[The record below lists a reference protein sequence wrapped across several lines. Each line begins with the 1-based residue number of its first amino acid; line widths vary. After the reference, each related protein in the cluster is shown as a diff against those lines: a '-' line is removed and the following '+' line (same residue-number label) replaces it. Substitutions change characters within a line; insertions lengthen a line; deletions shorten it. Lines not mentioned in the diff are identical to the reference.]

1 MYFNIV
7 SFFGF
12 FGFILVAWLF
22 SSHRRVIN
30 LSLLLW
36 GVLLQFVFGA
46 VVFLLPAGRR
56 FFSFLNDGVFSL
68 LSHANEG
75 VSFVFGR
82 LALPPGQKDSLGVFL
97 AFQVLPAAV
106 FFAAIVAF
114 LYHIG
119 FMPML
124 IRFFS
129 RLFTGLMRVSGAE
142 SLCVSSN
149 IFVGVESS
157 LTIRPYLSTMTRSEL
172 CTILTAGMATIA
184 STVLALY
191 ASFLQQSFPQIAGHL
206 ISASIVSAPAAL
218 MISKLL
224 LPETETPQTLGQ
236 EVKSEESHY
245 ENSIESLIKG
255 SMEGAKLAVG
265 IGATLITFVSLV
277 ALANSFV
284 GWTGQSL
291 GAPHQSLQSLASYA
305 FYPLVLLMGVPT
317 QDAWSVSH
325 LLATRTFLT
334 EFPCYLELSKML
346 QQGTLHDPR
355 SAVIAVYAL
364 CGFAH
369 IPSLGIFVGG
379 MAAIAPE
386 RARDLSAVAF
396 RALFA
401 ATLACMMTGAL
412 AGVFYHG
419 QDTILIR
426 QPARRTAPQ
435 HPANSAHTH
444 KSPRRIAP
452 QHRTTSK
459 LPDVRT
465 TTRSPAQPSLTQPA
479 LQPAAQPALQRTS
492 QPAAQPTLHITSQ
505 PAAQPHKQDSA
516 QPTNKTPPTASRPAG
531 WRP

>member
-12 FGFILVAWLF
+12 FGFLLVAWLF

-75 VSFVFGR
+75 ISFVFGR

-218 MISKLL
+218 LISKLL

-236 EVKSEESHY
+236 EVKSEGSHY

-317 QDAWSVSH
+317 QDAWSVAH

-419 QDTILIR
+419 QDTLLIGK
-426 QPARRTAPQ
+426 PASKTAPQ
-435 HPANSAHTH
+435 LPATSVHTNSST
-444 KSPRRIAP
+444 RRIAP
-452 QHRTTSK
+452 QHPAASKIPDMRAKTTHPSTQ
-459 LPDVRT
+459 PPVR
-465 TTRSPAQPSLTQPA
+465 SLTQPDIRPSA
-479 LQPAAQPALQRTS
+479 LPHKPAATQPDLRPST
-492 QPAAQPTLHITSQ
+492 
-505 PAAQPHKQDSA
+505 QPHKPAAA
-516 QPTNKTPPTASRPAG
+516 QPTNKAFPPASRPAV

>member
-1 MYFNIV
+1 MYANVV

-12 FGFILVAWLF
+12 FGLLLVAWMF

-36 GVLLQFVFGA
+36 GILLQFVFGA
-46 VVFLLPAGRR
+46 LVFLLPAGRR
-56 FFSFLNDGVFSL
+56 FFSLLNDAVFAL
-68 LSHANEG
+68 LSHAG
-75 VSFVFGR
+75 QGISFVFGR
-82 LALPPGQKDSLGVFL
+82 LAAPPGQEGSLGVFL

-106 FFAAIVAF
+106 FFAALVAF

-124 IRFFS
+124 IRLFS

-206 ISASIVSAPAAL
+206 ISASIISAPAAL
-218 MISKLL
+218 LISKII

-245 ENSIESLIKG
+245 ENAIESLIKG

-277 ALANSFV
+277 ALANSLV
-284 GWTGQSL
+284 GWTGQGL
-291 GAPHQSLQSLASYA
+291 GAPNQSLQGLLCYA

-317 QDAWSVSH
+317 QDAWSVAH

-334 EFPCYLELSKML
+334 EFPCYLELAKML
-346 QQGTLHDPR
+346 EQGSLHDPR

-386 RARDLSAVAF
+386 RARDLSAVAL
-396 RALFA
+396 RALLA

-419 QDTILIR
+419 QDTVLIGKK
-426 QPARRTAPQ
+426 PHTTAPL
-435 HPANSAHTH
+435 
-444 KSPRRIAP
+444 SP
-452 QHRTTSK
+452 TTSK
-459 LPDVRT
+459 QPTARAKQHIT
-465 TTRSPAQPSLTQPA
+465 PATQAQQRPNPATSKRPTVQAQQRPNQPA
-479 LQPAAQPALQRTS
+479 EKKSPLST
-492 QPAAQPTLHITSQ
+492 
-505 PAAQPHKQDSA
+505 
-516 QPTNKTPPTASRPAG
+516 SRPASS
-531 WRP
+531 RP